1 MNNFN
6 GVLNDHNANAT
17 IALTEVI
24 ERLDK
29 VEEELFS
36 IRNHME

>member
-6 GVLNDHNANAT
+6 GLLNDHNT
-17 IALTEVI
+17 FTTALTEVI

>member
-6 GVLNDHNANAT
+6 GLLNDHNNASV
-17 IALTEVI
+17 ALTEVI

-29 VEEELFS
+29 VEEEIFS

>member
-6 GVLNDHNANAT
+6 GVLNDHNNAS
-17 IALTEVI
+17 ISLTEVI
-24 ERLDK
+24 ERLEK